1 MPKITLSSDELP
13 PNIDLGE
20 TFYIRVRAVSL
31 DENRTSHWVYHEVPQ
46 LNSGQTSDFIEIDY
60 TATTGVSSIIDP
72 NYLNTNTTWRIDTFT
87 DPSTTINVTNTDPLI
102 QARALIIGGGGGG
115 GSQPSSNGSSGGGGA
130 GGFVEL
136 NSLVLQEGENI
147 ITVGTGGGATQ
158 KGGDSTAFGYIARGG
173 GQGNGGSGGSGGGAK
188 FNGGKGSA
196 TQSSLGYGFGSNGGG
211 GYNASPWS
219 GGGGGGASG
228 GGSGGSGSSGGK
240 GGSSKASTVSG
251 SEVDYCGGGGG
262 GCENAGPGGG
272 GGAGAGNGGRNGNG
286 QAAQIPNVGSGGG
299 GAGGIAAASGGRGSN
314 GVVILAYRIA

>member
-13 PNIDLGE
+13 PDIDLGE
-20 TFYIRVRAVSL
+20 NFYIRVRAVSL

-46 LNSGQTSDFIEIDY
+46 LNAGQASDFIEIDY
-60 TATTGVSSIIDP
+60 TATTGMSSIIDP
-72 NYLNTNTTWRIDTFT
+72 NYLNTSTTWRIDTFT

-102 QARALIIGGGGGG
+102 QCRALILGGGGGG
-115 GSQPSSNGSSGGGGA
+115 GSQGQANGSSGGGGA

-147 ITVGTGGGATQ
+147 ITVGVGGGATQ
-158 KGGDSTAFGYIARGG
+158 KGGDSTAFGYTARGG

-188 FNGGKGSA
+188 FNGGKGST
-196 TQSSLGYGFGSNGGG
+196 TQGSLGYGFGSNGGG

-219 GGGGGGASG
+219 GGGGGGAAGGGSNG
-228 GGSGGSGSSGGK
+228 GGSGGR
-240 GGSSKASTVSG
+240 GGSAKASTVSG
-251 SEVDYCGGGGG
+251 AEVMYCGGGGG
-262 GCENAGPGGG
+262 GCENAGAGAG
-272 GGAGAGNGGRNGNG
+272 GGAGAGNGGRNSNG

-299 GAGGIAAASGGRGSN
+299 GGGGISATNGGRGSN